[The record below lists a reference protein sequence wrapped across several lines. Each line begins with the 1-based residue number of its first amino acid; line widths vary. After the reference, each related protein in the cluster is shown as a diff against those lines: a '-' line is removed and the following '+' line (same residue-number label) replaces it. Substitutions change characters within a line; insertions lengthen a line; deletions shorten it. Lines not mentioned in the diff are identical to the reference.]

1 MGIHLVDGTRP
12 KRAGR
17 RSKTIS
23 CLQSLWQAAGSASC
37 SNGAP
42 PRGACGQINFSG
54 KKIGRH
60 WKRPNLI
67 RKPGI
72 WTLEGESNVQF
83 SHGGTSGPP
92 GSAFVMTR
100 KPTTDQTSDSSDRW
114 EDEVGQV
121 PDRKRNDQRALR
133 AELERLGIKSV
144 STTIYEWGGF
154 RYTNMAD
161 AIAAARRAT
170 Q

>member
-1 MGIHLVDGTRP
+1 
-12 KRAGR
+12 
-17 RSKTIS
+17 
-23 CLQSLWQAAGSASC
+23 
-37 SNGAP
+37 
-42 PRGACGQINFSG
+42 
-54 KKIGRH
+54 
-60 WKRPNLI
+60 
-67 RKPGI
+67 
-72 WTLEGESNVQF
+72 
-83 SHGGTSGPP
+83 
-92 GSAFVMTR
+92 MTR
-100 KPTTDQTSDSSDRW
+100 KPTPDQTSDASDRW
-114 EDEVGQV
+114 EDEGGQV